1 MAAYVSGDLWHWQ
14 QWGLSPWYIGGI
26 GSLVLFP
33 VALCRDVGG
42 GGLVLFFSCALSSS
56 ARTLDANKLKHVL
69 KNSLSCHFVWCKLL
83 PCELKLWH
91 QQLRGTTE
99 TSNQTWPSQQ
109 SPIWTLVVDLATS
122 KFLVTHQANKYFKT
136 LEFWIK
142 RSILSL
148 GKRQG
153 TNWTC
158 QTHSLSYHTPT
169 TRRHLSNC

>member
-1 MAAYVSGDLWHWQ
+1 MSV
-14 QWGLSPWYIGGI
+14 GI
-26 GSLVLFP
+26 CGTGSNGGSLHDILE
-33 VALCRDVGG
+33 ALGHWFRFLSHCAEMLGG

-56 ARTLDANKLKHVL
+56 AGTLDANKLKHVL

>member
-1 MAAYVSGDLWHWQ
+1 MSV
-14 QWGLSPWYIGGI
+14 GI
-26 GSLVLFP
+26 CGTGSNGGSLHDILE
-33 VALCRDVGG
+33 ALGHWFCFLSHCAEILG

-56 ARTLDANKLKHVL
+56 ARTLDANKLKHVM

-136 LEFWIK
+136 LEFWLK